1 MAEQSI
7 KIKIAGREFPLKVNS
22 PEHEEIIRKAA
33 DDIKKMTEAYQA
45 RFTDKPMVEILSLV
59 ALNVCISNVSLNRQI
74 KDLKMGEEALAKE
87 ITGYLANIDKN
98 SR

>member
-1 MAEQSI
+1 MAKQSI

-33 DDIKKMTEAYQA
+33 DDIKKMIEAYQA

-74 KDLKMGEEALAKE
+74 KDLNMGEEALAKE
-87 ITGYLANIDKN
+87 ITGYLENIDKN

>member
-22 PEHEEIIRKAA
+22 PEHEAVIRKAA
-33 DDIKKMTEAYQA
+33 DDIKKMVEAYQA
-45 RFTDKPMVEILSLV
+45 RFTDKPMSDILSLV
-59 ALNVCISNVSLNRQI
+59 ALNVCISNITLNRQI
-74 KDLKMGEEALAKE
+74 KDLLNGEEVLAKE
-87 ITGYLANIDKN
+87 LSGYLENIERN

>member
-7 KIKIAGREFPLKVNS
+7 KVKVAGREFPLKVNS

-45 RFTDKPMVEILSLV
+45 RFTDKPMAEILSLV
-59 ALNVCISNVSLNRQI
+59 ALNVCVSNITLNRQI

-87 ITGYLANIDKN
+87 ITGYLENIDKN